1 MNNSAIS
8 ANFTTGKRKVA
19 IIGVGY
25 VGASIAYALT
35 VRNIAR
41 EIVLIDK
48 DIQRAQGESS
58 DIRHGVP
65 FMGTSFVY
73 AGGYADCADCDLII
87 ICAGRNRRSG
97 ETRRDLVDSNV
108 DIMKNVIASLKP
120 YYTHGA
126 ILVVANPVDI
136 LTQVASDLMQL
147 PNGRVFGSGCILD
160 TSRLTAC
167 IADYL
172 SLSTDA
178 VKAIVVGE
186 HGDEQTPVWS
196 RVAIAGVPIDEYCE
210 AVGLLWGDTQR
221 QSLHEKVRSM
231 GASIIRNKGKTHYG
245 IATCVCYLADAVLN
259 QRQIIAPVSSPLVGE
274 YGVKGVSLSVPSI
287 VGVNGV
293 ERRLEERWSEEEY
306 VQFLTAA
313 DRLRECLESL

>member
-73 AGGYADCADCDLII
+73 AGGYADCVDCDLII

-259 QRQIIAPVSSPLVGE
+259 QHQIIAPVSSPLVGE

>member
-1 MNNSAIS
+1 MNSPVSFPAF
-8 ANFTTGKRKVA
+8 AAGRRKVS

-41 EIVLIDK
+41 EIVLIDR
-48 DIQRAQGESS
+48 DVSRAQGEAL

-65 FMGTSFVY
+65 FMGTSQVY
-73 AGGYADCADCDLII
+73 AGDYPDCADCDLII
-87 ICAGRNRRSG
+87 LCAGRNRRPG
-97 ETRRDLVDSNV
+97 ESRRNLVDENV
-108 DIMKNVIASLKP
+108 DIIKNVIASLKP

-126 ILVVANPVDI
+126 ILVVSNPVDI
-136 LTQVASDLMQL
+136 LTKVAADLLQL

-160 TSRLTAC
+160 TSRLTAY

-178 VKAIVVGE
+178 VKAMVVGE
-186 HGDEQTPVWS
+186 HGDEQIPVWS
-196 RVAIAGVPIDEYCE
+196 RVAIAGVPIGEYCE
-210 AVGLLWGDTQR
+210 NIGLAWGPEQR
-221 QSLHEKVRSM
+221 EALREKVCGM
-231 GASIIRNKGKTHYG
+231 GASIIRDKGKTHYG

-259 QRQIIAPVSSPLVGE
+259 QRQIIVPVSSPLAGE
-274 YGVKGVSLSVPSI
+274 YGVEGVSLSVPSI

-293 ERRLEERWSEEEY
+293 ERRLEERWSDEEY
-306 VQFLTAA
+306 QKFRAA
-313 DRLRECLESL
+313 AQHMKECLEGL